1 MKCIKLIFLLLTLAI
16 YIPVYSQG
24 ITIRQKI
31 EDLRK
36 NSKAHIIYD
45 SNLKLDLPANSV
57 KWIRKGNNI
66 IITPLEGNRGKMENT
81 KKNDSK
87 RLKKLKHTISGYVKD
102 ENEEPLINATIFDE
116 NTKTAT
122 MSNEQGFFSITL
134 PDGKHRLEVSYLG
147 LRKIH
152 KDIELIQNQTLHI
165 HLYNDNTLDEVIVNA
180 DMNSPLLNTQMGKRT
195 FTQKDFHKGFSF
207 LSSPDV
213 VKLLQQVSGTA
224 SGIELASGLYVHGGE
239 SDENLFLLDDSPLY
253 QINHSMGL
261 FSSFNTDM
269 VKNVDFYKSGFP
281 ARFNGRLS
289 SITDVRTIDG
299 NPHKIHGSI
308 SLGLLDGKVNLEG
321 PIIKDKTTFALGL
334 RRSWLD
340 FITRPIFSIV
350 NHNKQNKFTMGYLF
364 YDINAKATH
373 HLSANSKIYFSLYSG
388 QDKYTTCNKEKY
400 DYDFSQTD
408 NDFKWGNTNIAL
420 GWNQQITPK
429 LFFNL
434 IGTFTH
440 NHTLQEY
447 IDHEVFGASFTDVEY
462 KSILKQN
469 SQSNIYDG
477 GIKANCEY
485 HPNIHHKLRLGCS
498 YTTHHFKTQTYQ
510 TLEYNYDIE
519 ETGDTTRVKG
529 RSIRNSYEI
538 MIFAEDEWHI
548 SNKWSGNIGFNISNF
563 LIDKASYFQLDPRIA
578 IKYQMCNKLSVKMS
592 YTKMTQY
599 VHRITSTYLDM
610 PTDYWVPTTNRIQ
623 PAHSDQIALGIYAQ
637 PSRYW
642 ILSIEGFHKKSNNLL
657 LYQSYMGLMPPAN
670 RWEKDVLSGKGKAYG
685 IEMDAQYRSKKL
697 SLYGAYTLSWSKRY
711 FADITNSWFRDKFD
725 NRHKLNLSINYEIS
739 NRIDIN
745 GTWTY
750 HSGNRMS
757 LPSNSFVLPNMPGS
771 HPSYDTAYRFPS
783 PNNAALPAYHRL
795 DIGANFQH
803 QTSKGRERIW
813 NVSLYN
819 AYCHLNTMYVDVK
832 QDNKGKFRARCNG
845 YIPIIPSVSYTY
857 KF

>member
-757 LPSNSFVLPNMPGS
+757 LPSNSFVLPNMSGS